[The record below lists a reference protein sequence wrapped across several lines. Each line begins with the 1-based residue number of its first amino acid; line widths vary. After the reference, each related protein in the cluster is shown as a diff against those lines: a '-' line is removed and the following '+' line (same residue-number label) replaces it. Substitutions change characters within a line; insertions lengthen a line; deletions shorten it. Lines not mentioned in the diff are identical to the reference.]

1 MGSLGIDAESPNM
14 ASGLPAPA
22 PLDGVALPTGTVTFL
37 FTDIE
42 GSTERWDG
50 HAEAMS
56 AAVQRH
62 DAIGRAAIDA
72 HGGYVFKTLGDA
84 FCVAFARPEAAVAA
98 ALDFQHALATEDFA
112 AVGGLRVRAA
122 LHTGIADERGG
133 DYFGPT
139 VNRVARLLSIGHGG
153 QTLLWGVMHAL
164 VLGALPPQISLRDL
178 GEHRLKDLSRPE
190 YVYQLIAPELAS
202 EFPALRSLES
212 MANNL
217 PLQMTSFVGRE
228 REVAEIAELLGTHR
242 FVTLVGSGGIGK
254 TRTSLQ
260 VAANLLDGSGNGVW
274 FIELA
279 PLGSGDYIPAAIAQA
294 IGISLPPEGDALA
307 HLVKTLKS
315 WKALLVFDNCEH
327 LIDASAK
334 SIAALLRG
342 CPKVSVLASSR
353 QGLGVAGE
361 ATYRL
366 PSLAAGDAEPDG
378 LSATDAAAAPAVAL
392 FVERAI
398 SADHRFALTDDNAST
413 VVEICRRLDG
423 IPLAIE
429 LAAARIKML
438 SPQQLRERLDERF
451 RLLTGGSRDVL
462 PRQKTLRALID
473 WSHDLLDD
481 RERMLFRRL
490 GIFVNGFTLE
500 AATAVGTSDDLD
512 ELDLFDVLASLVDKS
527 LVLAEPAGD
536 TLRYRMLESTRAYAR
551 EKLESAAESQERAL
565 RHLRHLRDRFGDE
578 RERSNRTSRVE
589 PCERLIAI
597 ELEDL
602 RAALDWGT
610 ANGEVILAS
619 ELLTAVRRDWYT
631 VALAGEGY
639 QRIADAIELLG
650 DGTAVSLRSALFTL
664 KGTLASDFGRVT
676 ESYDFTSEGVRLG
689 RASGD
694 RVTLAFALNQHSTG
708 LRRVGR
714 IDDASDAA
722 AEAEALISSED
733 RWLALVALENKAA
746 LVGIRGD
753 HESAVRLLQDIRD
766 THRAL
771 GNRSAAVI
779 SGLNLAE
786 WENAL
791 GKTERA
797 AVILRETLAD
807 MKSAPTRSESMLV
820 VGACNLIGYL
830 VALDRLSE
838 ARATARELLRRHGS
852 DATHIGQITFAL
864 EHLALVLALQGDDAR
879 AVQIAAHADA
889 TLRSLGLEREF
900 TEKATWARLDAFL
913 AERLPNDQRESFT
926 ARGAAMRN
934 EEAVALAL
942 AALEE
947 PPGRA

>member
-1 MGSLGIDAESPNM
+1 M
-14 ASGLPAPA
+14 ASGHPAPA

-42 GSTERWDG
+42 GSTQRWDA
-50 HAEAMS
+50 HREAMS

-62 DAIGRAAIDA
+62 DAIVRAAMDA

-84 FCVAFARPEAAVAA
+84 FCVAFARSDAAVAA
-98 ALDFQHALATEDFA
+98 ALDFQRALAAEDFA
-112 AVGGLRVRAA
+112 AVGGLRVRVA
-122 LHTGIADERGG
+122 LHTGTADERDS
-133 DYFGPT
+133 DYFGPA

-153 QTLLWGVMHAL
+153 QTLLSGVMHDL
-164 VLGALPPQISLRDL
+164 VLGSLPSRVSLRDL

-190 YVYQLIAPELAS
+190 YVYQLVAPDLAS

-242 FVTLVGSGGIGK
+242 LVTLVGSGGIGK

-279 PLGSGDYIPAAIAQA
+279 PLASGGYIPAAIAQVL
-294 IGISLPPEGDALA
+294 GLSLPPQGDELA

-315 WKALLVFDNCEH
+315 WHALLVFDNCEH

-342 CPKVSVLASSR
+342 CPKISVLASSR
-353 QGLGVAGE
+353 QGIGVAGE

-366 PSLAAGDAEPDG
+366 PSLAVGD
-378 LSATDAAAAPAVAL
+378 DAAAAPAVAL

-398 SADHRFALTDDNAST
+398 SADQRFALTDENASII
-413 VVEICRRLDG
+413 VEICRRLDG

-429 LAAARIKML
+429 LAAARVKIL
-438 SPQQLRERLDERF
+438 SPRQLHDRLDERF
-451 RLLTGGSRDVL
+451 RVLTGGSRDVL

-500 AATAVGTSDDLD
+500 AATAVGTSDDLG

-536 TLRYRMLESTRAYAR
+536 ALRYRMLESTRAYAR
-551 EKLESAAESQERAL
+551 EKLGAAAESQERSL
-565 RHLRHLRDRFGDE
+565 CHLRHLRDRFVDE
-578 RERSNRTSRVE
+578 RESLHRTGRAE
-589 PCERLIAI
+589 PCERLIAT
-597 ELEDL
+597 ELEDV
-602 RAALDWGT
+602 RAALDWGM
-610 ANGEVILAS
+610 ANREALLAS
-619 ELLTAVRRDWYT
+619 EMIVAVGSGWRA
-631 VALAGEGY
+631 VALVGEGY
-639 QRIADAIELLG
+639 ERIGRAIELLG
-650 DGTAVSLRSALFTL
+650 DRARASLRSALFVW
-664 KGTLASDFGRVT
+664 KGVYAADFGRIT
-676 ESYDFTSEGVRLG
+676 ESCDVSSEGVRLG

-694 RVTLAFALNQHSTG
+694 RITLAFALLFQGNA
-708 LRRVGR
+708 LRRAGH
-714 IDDASDAA
+714 IDDAADAA

-733 RWLALVALENKAA
+733 RWLALFALQNKAA
-746 LVGIRGD
+746 LVGMSGD
-753 HESAVRLLQDIRD
+753 HESAVRLSQEFRD
-766 THRAL
+766 KHRAL
-771 GNRSAAVI
+771 GNRSFAAI
-779 SGLNLAE
+779 SGLNVAE
-786 WENAL
+786 FEHAL

-797 AVILRETLAD
+797 VVILQETLAD
-807 MKSAPTRSESMLV
+807 IKSAPTRFESV
-820 VGACNLIGYL
+820 YVNGACNLIGYL
-830 VALDRLSE
+830 VALDRLAE
-838 ARATARELLRRHGS
+838 ARVTARELLLRHGS
-852 DATHIGQITFAL
+852 DAIHIGQNSFAL
-864 EHLALVLALQGDDAR
+864 EHLALVLALENDHAHAAQL
-879 AVQIAAHADA
+879 AAHADA
-889 TLRSLGLEREF
+889 ALRNLGSEREF
-900 TEKATWARLDAFL
+900 TEKTTRTRLDALL
-913 AERLPNDQRESFT
+913 AERLSSDQRESLT

-934 EEAVALAL
+934 DEAVALAL
-942 AALEE
+942 AVLEE
-947 PPGRA
+947 LADGV

>member
-1 MGSLGIDAESPNM
+1 M
-14 ASGLPAPA
+14 ASGHLAPA

-42 GSTERWDG
+42 GSTQRWDA
-50 HAEAMS
+50 HREAMS

-62 DAIGRAAIDA
+62 DAIVRAAMDA

-84 FCVAFARPEAAVAA
+84 FCVAFARSDAAVAA
-98 ALDFQHALATEDFA
+98 ALDFQRALAAEDFA
-112 AVGGLRVRAA
+112 AVGGLRVRVA
-122 LHTGIADERGG
+122 LHTGTADERDS
-133 DYFGPT
+133 DYFGPA

-153 QTLLWGVMHAL
+153 QTLLSGVMHDL
-164 VLGALPPQISLRDL
+164 VLGSLPSRVSLRDL

-190 YVYQLIAPELAS
+190 YVYQLVAPDLAS

-242 FVTLVGSGGIGK
+242 LVTLVGSGGIGK

-279 PLGSGDYIPAAIAQA
+279 PLASGGYIPAAIAQVL
-294 IGISLPPEGDALA
+294 GLSLPPQGDELA

-315 WKALLVFDNCEH
+315 WHALLVFDNCEH

-342 CPKVSVLASSR
+342 CPKISVLASSR
-353 QGLGVAGE
+353 QGIGVAGE

-366 PSLAAGDAEPDG
+366 PSLAVGD
-378 LSATDAAAAPAVAL
+378 DAAAAPAVAL

-398 SADHRFALTDDNAST
+398 SADQRFALTDENASII
-413 VVEICRRLDG
+413 VEICRRLDG

-429 LAAARIKML
+429 LAAARVKIL
-438 SPQQLRERLDERF
+438 SPRQLHDRLDERF
-451 RLLTGGSRDVL
+451 RVLTGGSRDVL

-500 AATAVGTSDDLD
+500 AATAVGTSDDLG

-536 TLRYRMLESTRAYAR
+536 ALRYRMLESTRAYAR
-551 EKLESAAESQERAL
+551 EKLGAAAESQERSL
-565 RHLRHLRDRFGDE
+565 CHLRHLRNRFVDE
-578 RERSNRTSRVE
+578 RECLHRTGRAE

-597 ELEDL
+597 ELEDV
-602 RAALDWGT
+602 RAALDWGM
-610 ANGEVILAS
+610 ANREALLAS
-619 ELLTAVRRDWYT
+619 EMIVAVGSGWRA
-631 VALAGEGY
+631 VALVGEGY
-639 QRIADAIELLG
+639 ERIGRAIELLG
-650 DGTAVSLRSALFTL
+650 DRAPASLRSALFIW
-664 KGTLASDFGRVT
+664 KGVYAADFGRIT
-676 ESYDFTSEGVRLG
+676 ESCDVSSEGVRLG

-694 RVTLAFALNQHSTG
+694 RITLAFALLFQGNA
-708 LRRVGR
+708 LRRAGH
-714 IDDASDAA
+714 IDDAADAA

-733 RWLALVALENKAA
+733 RWLALFALQNKAA
-746 LVGIRGD
+746 LVGMSGD
-753 HESAVRLLQDIRD
+753 HESAVRLSQEFRD
-766 THRAL
+766 KHRAL
-771 GNRSAAVI
+771 GNRSFAAI
-779 SGLNLAE
+779 SGLNVAE
-786 WENAL
+786 FEHAL
-791 GKTERA
+791 GKTGRA
-797 AVILRETLAD
+797 VVILQETLAD
-807 MKSAPTRSESMLV
+807 IKSAPTRFESV
-820 VGACNLIGYL
+820 YVNGACNLIGYL
-830 VALDRLSE
+830 VALDRLAE
-838 ARATARELLRRHGS
+838 ARVTARELLLRHGS
-852 DATHIGQITFAL
+852 DAIHIGQNSFAL
-864 EHLALVLALQGDDAR
+864 EHLALVLALENDHAHAAQL
-879 AVQIAAHADA
+879 AAHADA
-889 TLRSLGLEREF
+889 ALRNLGSEREF
-900 TEKATWARLDAFL
+900 TEKTTRTRLDALL
-913 AERLPNDQRESFT
+913 AERLSSDQRESLT

-934 EEAVALAL
+934 DEAVALAL
-942 AALEE
+942 AVLEE
-947 PPGRA
+947 LADGV

>member
-1 MGSLGIDAESPNM
+1 M
-14 ASGLPAPA
+14 ASGHPAPA

-42 GSTERWDG
+42 GSTQRWDA
-50 HAEAMS
+50 HREAMS

-62 DAIGRAAIDA
+62 DAIVRAAMDA

-84 FCVAFARPEAAVAA
+84 FCVAFARSDAAVAA
-98 ALDFQHALATEDFA
+98 ALDFQRALAAEDFA
-112 AVGGLRVRAA
+112 AVGGLRVRVA
-122 LHTGIADERGG
+122 LHTGTADERDS
-133 DYFGPT
+133 DYFGPA

-153 QTLLWGVMHAL
+153 QTLLSGVMHDL
-164 VLGALPPQISLRDL
+164 VLGSLPSRVSLRDL

-190 YVYQLIAPELAS
+190 YVYQLVAPDLAS

-242 FVTLVGSGGIGK
+242 LVTLVGSGGIGK

-279 PLGSGDYIPAAIAQA
+279 PLASGGYIPAAIAQVL
-294 IGISLPPEGDALA
+294 GLSLPPQGDELA

-315 WKALLVFDNCEH
+315 WHALLVFDNCEH

-342 CPKVSVLASSR
+342 CPKISVLASSR
-353 QGLGVAGE
+353 QGIGVAGE

-366 PSLAAGDAEPDG
+366 PSLAVGD
-378 LSATDAAAAPAVAL
+378 DAAAAPAVAL

-398 SADHRFALTDDNAST
+398 SADQRFALTDENASII
-413 VVEICRRLDG
+413 VEICRRLDG

-429 LAAARIKML
+429 LAAARVKIL
-438 SPQQLRERLDERF
+438 SPRQLHDRLDERF
-451 RLLTGGSRDVL
+451 RVLTGGSRDVL

-500 AATAVGTSDDLD
+500 AATAVGTSDDLG

-536 TLRYRMLESTRAYAR
+536 ALRYRMLESTRAYAR
-551 EKLESAAESQERAL
+551 EKLGAAAESQERSL
-565 RHLRHLRDRFGDE
+565 CHLRHLRNRFVDE
-578 RERSNRTSRVE
+578 RECLHRTGRAE

-597 ELEDL
+597 ELEDV
-602 RAALDWGT
+602 RAALDWGM
-610 ANGEVILAS
+610 ANREAVLAS
-619 ELLTAVRRDWYT
+619 EMIVAVGSGWRA
-631 VALAGEGY
+631 VALVGEGY
-639 QRIADAIELLG
+639 ERIGRAIELLG
-650 DGTAVSLRSALFTL
+650 DRAQASLRSALFIW
-664 KGTLASDFGRVT
+664 KGVYAADFGRIT
-676 ESYDFTSEGVRLG
+676 ESCDVSSEGVRLG
-689 RASGD
+689 RASED
-694 RVTLAFALNQHSTG
+694 RITLAFALLFQGNA
-708 LRRVGR
+708 LRRAGH
-714 IDDASDAA
+714 IDDAADAA

-733 RWLALVALENKAA
+733 RWLALFALQNKAA
-746 LVGIRGD
+746 LVGMSGD
-753 HESAVRLLQDIRD
+753 HESAVRLSQEFRD
-766 THRAL
+766 KHRAL
-771 GNRSAAVI
+771 GNRSFAAI
-779 SGLNLAE
+779 SGLNVAE
-786 WENAL
+786 FEHAL

-797 AVILRETLAD
+797 VVILQETLAD
-807 MKSAPTRSESMLV
+807 IKSAPTRFESV
-820 VGACNLIGYL
+820 YVNGACNLIGYL
-830 VALDRLSE
+830 VALDRLAE
-838 ARATARELLRRHGS
+838 ARVTARELLLRHGS
-852 DATHIGQITFAL
+852 DAIHIGQNSFAL
-864 EHLALVLALQGDDAR
+864 EHLALVLALENDHAHAAQL
-879 AVQIAAHADA
+879 AAHADA
-889 TLRSLGLEREF
+889 ALRNLGSEREF
-900 TEKATWARLDAFL
+900 TEKTTRTRLDALL
-913 AERLPNDQRESFT
+913 AERLSSDQRESLT

-934 EEAVALAL
+934 DEAVALAL
-942 AALEE
+942 AVLEE
-947 PPGRA
+947 LADGV